1 MPEPKVSKTHVRQD
15 NTAVFHCPHCGR
27 QKAIPV
33 DKLRGHKH
41 KLKVECGCKE
51 TFTVNLEFRQRVRK
65 KTYLRG
71 TYINHSQKGGGGDL
85 YIKNISVVGLE
96 FTSLNVQ
103 GFKVDD
109 ELALEFNLDNKEYSM
124 VFKLFGFY
132 RRFDFIFAF
141 DEIGEIPLRKVKVK
155 SINITDV
162 CDYQGKSISDHLALK
177 AVLHVD

>member
-1 MPEPKVSKTHVRQD
+1 MPELKVSKTHVRQD

-71 TYINHSQKGGGGDL
+71 TYINHSQKGSSGDL
-85 YIKNISVVGLE
+85 NIKNISVVGLE

-103 GFKVDD
+103 DFKVDD
-109 ELALEFNLDNKEYSM
+109 ELTIKFNLDNKHKSKISKNVIVREI
-124 VFKLFGFY
+124 
-132 RRFDFIFAF
+132 RRRSVGCEFETSGDLAF
-141 DEIGEIPLRKVKVK
+141 VGPLGNYVM
-155 SINITDV
+155 S
-162 CDYQGKSISDHLALK
+162 
-177 AVLHVD
+177 

>member
-1 MPEPKVSKTHVRQD
+1 MPEPKVFKTNVRQD

-27 QKAIPV
+27 QKAITV

-51 TFTVNLEFRQRVRK
+51 TFIVNLEFRKKVRK

-71 TYINHSQKGGGGDL
+71 TYINHSQKGSSGDL
-85 YIKNISVVGLE
+85 NIKNISVVGLE

-109 ELALEFNLDNKEYSM
+109 ELAVEFNLDNKHKSKISKNVIVRE
-124 VFKLFGFY
+124 V
-132 RRFDFIFAF
+132 RRRSVGCEFEISGELAF
-141 DEIGEIPLRKVKVK
+141 VGPLGNYVM
-155 SINITDV
+155 S
-162 CDYQGKSISDHLALK
+162 
-177 AVLHVD
+177 